1 MTNGNNTI
9 VLTALYN
16 DSFGRNQKSL
26 LTIICTLLA
35 YLAHQVFLKLLVF
48 YRFEVVLLT
57 VIVASEWFMSCLEIQ
72 VNFILIN
79 MKTMSIAYWLYVLAS
94 YSDNSISSDE
104 DDGVSPREKE
114 QVLS

>member
-1 MTNGNNTI
+1 
-9 VLTALYN
+9 
-16 DSFGRNQKSL
+16 
-26 LTIICTLLA
+26 
-35 YLAHQVFLKLLVF
+35 
-48 YRFEVVLLT
+48 
-57 VIVASEWFMSCLEIQ
+57 
-72 VNFILIN
+72 